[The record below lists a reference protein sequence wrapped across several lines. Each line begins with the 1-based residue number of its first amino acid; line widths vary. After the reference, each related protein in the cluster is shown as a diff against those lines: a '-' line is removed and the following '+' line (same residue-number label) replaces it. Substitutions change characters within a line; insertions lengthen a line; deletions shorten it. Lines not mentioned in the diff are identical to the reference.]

1 MNNLPEHIKRTLQSI
16 DRIERA
22 EASPFLFGKI
32 MDKLK
37 HELPEPIYYGTKMVV
52 RFALTVLV
60 IGALNAASVHIA
72 KKQVPPAL
80 DENTLIQKAAQ
91 EYFGLEDHFNYN
103 Y

>member
-1 MNNLPEHIKRTLQSI
+1 MNNQPEHINRTLQSV
-16 DRIERA
+16 EGMQRA
-22 EASPFLFGKI
+22 TASPFLFGKI

-37 HELPEPIYYGTKMVV
+37 QELPEPVYYGTKMVV

-60 IGALNAASVHIA
+60 IGALNAASVRIA
-72 KKQVPPAL
+72 KNQVSPAV

-91 EYFGLEDHFNYN
+91 EYFGLEDNLNYN